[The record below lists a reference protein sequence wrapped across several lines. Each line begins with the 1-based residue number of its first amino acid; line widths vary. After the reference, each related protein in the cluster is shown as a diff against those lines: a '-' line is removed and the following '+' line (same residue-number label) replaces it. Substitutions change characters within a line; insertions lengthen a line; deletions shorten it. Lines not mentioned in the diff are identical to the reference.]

1 MMQVDGVSRAVTRRA
16 MMAAGIGSL
25 AGIVATLLGRPL
37 PVRGAGGQGATMTVG
52 GVHTDA
58 TSTTSLSS
66 PGQADPTMYVENQG
80 NKAALS
86 ARSMGGDGLVG
97 RTLGSGKS
105 GVYGRSDSANSYG
118 LYGFNSPAGT
128 HGSLGGPTAGVEGTT
143 QSGVAL
149 RGVASNK
156 AGVALQIDG
165 RIQVAKAAGKATIVA
180 GTKTITVTP
189 GVPITANTRVILTP
203 RGPITMLW
211 ATTNATKGTIT
222 IRTNVNVA
230 IAVVVNY
237 LVIG

>member
-1 MMQVDGVSRAVTRRA
+1 MQVDRATRAVTRRTV
-16 MMAAGIGSL
+16 MAAGVGGL
-25 AGIVATLLGRPL
+25 AGLIATLLGRPL

-52 GVHTDA
+52 GAHTDA
-58 TSTTSLSS
+58 TSATSLSS
-66 PGQADPTMYVENQG
+66 AGQADPTMYVENLG

-128 HGSLGGPTAGVEGTT
+128 RGSLGGPSAGVEGTT
-143 QSGVAL
+143 QSGVAV

-156 AGVALQIDG
+156 AGVALQVEGAIH
-165 RIQVAKAAGKATIVA
+165 VAKAAGKATIAA
-180 GTKTITVTP
+180 GTKAVTVTP
-189 GVPITANTRVILTP
+189 GVAITANTLVILTP
-203 RGPITMLW
+203 RGPVTQLW

-222 IRTNVNVA
+222 IRTNVNVVSPLT
-230 IAVVVNY
+230 INY
-237 LVIG
+237 LLIG